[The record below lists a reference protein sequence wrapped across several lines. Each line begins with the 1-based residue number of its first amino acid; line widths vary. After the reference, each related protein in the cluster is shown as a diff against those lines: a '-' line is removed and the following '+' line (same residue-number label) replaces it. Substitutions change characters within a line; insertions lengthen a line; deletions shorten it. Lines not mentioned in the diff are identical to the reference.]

1 MICNVWWAGRLISNA
16 QLFTSLFLWSKMI
29 FKSKNDK
36 SQKHMKHLKCSFN
49 SMTISNQ
56 HFIHIKWENFL
67 QFICMTISIR
77 NYPTVY
83 CICECEIK
91 PKSLHRNAH
100 KSEITF
106 LFVPL
111 NKRKDK
117 KVNKL
122 YHKFVTDK
130 NKRKIYSSLYDL
142 LFVSRYCKWKII
154 RQSISQS
161 FFMFL
166 LHCSRMKW
174 HFIYDHT
181 FYHL

>member
-1 MICNVWWAGRLISNA
+1 
-16 QLFTSLFLWSKMI
+16 
-29 FKSKNDK
+29 
-36 SQKHMKHLKCSFN
+36 
-49 SMTISNQ
+49 
-56 HFIHIKWENFL
+56 
-67 QFICMTISIR
+67 MTISIR

-117 KVNKL
+117 KKVNKL

-130 NKRKIYSSLYDL
+130 NKRKIYSSLCDL
-142 LFVSRYCKWKII
+142 LFVTRYCKWKII

-161 FFMFL
+161 FLCFFFIVAEWNDISFMTTHFTIYKWFL
-166 LHCSRMKW
+166 AADHM
-174 HFIYDHT
+174 FDIYF
-181 FYHL
+181 FYSSEGIREIVHRSIAENTIFHLEEEKKK